1 MTPRSQVDRLRPV
14 PPPAEERPPH
24 PLRTLVTALI
34 VTALDA
40 ALLALALGG
49 AGALAHHARALALVS
64 IWGVTTL
71 VLGFLRPVRAQ
82 DVVESAP
89 GQRML
94 LLALFLIPLLTPP
107 LSALGERMGWFPL
120 PGGAP
125 LRWAGVVLAAAGLAL
140 RIAAMDRLGP
150 RFAPVV
156 AVQREHALETGGP
169 YARIRH
175 PGYLGAGLANL
186 GAALAFGSA
195 IGLVGAALM
204 ALALHTRMEAEEALL
219 ARRFGDEFARYR
231 ARTGRVLPRL
241 GVARRHQAP

>member
-1 MTPRSQVDRLRPV
+1 VT
-14 PPPAEERPPH
+14 PAEGRRPH
-24 PLRTLVTALI
+24 PLRTLLTALI

-40 ALLALALGG
+40 TLLALALGG
-49 AGALAHHARALALVS
+49 VGPLSRHARALALVA
-64 IWGVTTL
+64 IWGVTSL

-89 GQRML
+89 GQRAL
-94 LLALFLIPLLTPP
+94 LLALFLIPLLNPP
-107 LSALGERMGWFPL
+107 LSAFAERMGWWPL
-120 PGGAP
+120 PGGEP
-125 LRWAGVVLAAAGLAL
+125 LRWAGVALAAAGLAL
-140 RIAAMDRLGP
+140 RIVAMDRLGA

-156 AVQREHALETGGP
+156 AVQREHTLETGGP

-195 IGLVGAALM
+195 VGLIGAALM
-204 ALALHTRMEAEEALL
+204 ALALHARMEAEEALL
-219 ARRFGDEFARYR
+219 ERRFGDEFARYR

-241 GVARRHQAP
+241 TPARRR

>member
-1 MTPRSQVDRLRPV
+1 VTPARDRR
-14 PPPAEERPPH
+14 PH
-24 PLRTLVTALI
+24 PLRTLLMALI

-40 ALLALALGG
+40 ALIALALGG
-49 AGALAHHARALALVS
+49 PAALFHHARALALIA
-64 IWGVTTL
+64 IWGATTL
-71 VLGFLRPVRAQ
+71 VLAFLRPVRAQ

-89 GQRML
+89 GQRAL
-94 LLALFLIPLLTPP
+94 LFALFVIPLLTPP
-107 LSALGERMGWFPL
+107 LSALGERMGWWPL
-120 PGGAP
+120 AGGAP
-125 LRWAGVVLAAAGLAL
+125 LRWAGVALAAAGLAL
-140 RIAAMDRLGP
+140 RIAAMARLGP

-195 IGLVGAALM
+195 IGLIGAALM
-204 ALALHTRMEAEEALL
+204 ALALHARMGTEEALL
-219 ARRFGDEFARYR
+219 ERRFGDEFARYR

-241 GVARRHQAP
+241 GPARRH